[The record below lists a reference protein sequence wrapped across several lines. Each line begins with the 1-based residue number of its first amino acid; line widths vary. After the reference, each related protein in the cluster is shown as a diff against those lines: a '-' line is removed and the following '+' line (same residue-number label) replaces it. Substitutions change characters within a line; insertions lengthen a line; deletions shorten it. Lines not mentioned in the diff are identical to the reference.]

1 MAVAYADH
9 TTEDKEERAFL
20 GEDTAMTPDEV
31 LQAKNQ
37 EENRRKS
44 EYKSARLGAE
54 VRLLAKLLALKV
66 GSRSLHD
73 AVDAAEA
80 TLLTRN

>member
-1 MAVAYADH
+1 MTHLPKRSFGIVAVAYADH
-9 TTEDKEERAFL
+9 PNEHKEERAIL

-44 EYKSARLGAE
+44 EYKYARLGSE
-54 VRLLAKLLALKV
+54 VGCLWKP
-66 GSRSLHD
+66 S
-73 AVDAAEA
+73 
-80 TLLTRN
+80 